1 MPTREEIDE
10 ELRRIDA
17 EKLFM
22 NTKES
27 WTEKDFARDKQL
39 FDRMVQLR
47 QMLEGYNENQRSD

>member
-1 MPTREEIDE
+1 MSLTIEEIDE

-27 WTEKDFARDKQL
+27 WTDKDFARDKQL
-39 FDRMVQLR
+39 FERMRQLR
-47 QMLEGYNENQRSD
+47 KMREDYREI